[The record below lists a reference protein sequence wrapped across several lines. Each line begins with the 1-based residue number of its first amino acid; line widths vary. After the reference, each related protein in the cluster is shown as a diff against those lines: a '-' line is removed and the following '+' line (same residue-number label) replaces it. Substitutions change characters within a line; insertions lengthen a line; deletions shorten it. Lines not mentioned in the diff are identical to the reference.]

1 MDEIDFLDPRW
12 SASLHRQIFS
22 SFFLKAE
29 RDRTLFPTRHR
40 ATLTNC
46 YPCREN
52 GTHYS
57 SSDKRLPSCTYSLL
71 LLLSRWFHVQG
82 VSCEV
87 DRPWEGYFRRDFKQI
102 FPLRKFSFRLRSR
115 VNEEKHWPITAYGDS
130 SPTSYPIPRRD
141 AIHALW
147 LANIFLR
154 VHSKSLAGIID

>member
-29 RDRTLFPTRHR
+29 RDRMLFPTRHR

-102 FPLRKFSFRLRSR
+102 FPLRKFSFRLHSR
-115 VNEEKHWPITAYGDS
+115 VIEGNTLANHGAPFDGISHA
-130 SPTSYPIPRRD
+130 RRD
-141 AIHALW
+141 WSI
-147 LANIFLR
+147 
-154 VHSKSLAGIID
+154 KSLISLLRCILIVIL